1 MKHLIDARSG
11 RVIRSIG
18 VTEEATLRR
27 PAGTAIVEIADA
39 QPKHF
44 GTAQYNWTA
53 TDGWAALDPDHVAA
67 LELEA
72 VEEAKQ
78 QEADAIRS
86 QFVNETEALVAAY
99 SQVERESWATQFA
112 EATAYTA
119 SSTAATP
126 MLDGILLEDTTE
138 TKESLAEKILAK
150 AATLKEPVGRAIGR
164 RRKREKGEDEGEA
177 EAEAE

>member
-1 MKHLIDARSG
+1 MKYLINVRTD

-27 PAGTAIVEIADA
+27 PAGTALVSIEDA
-39 QPKHF
+39 EPEHF
-44 GTAQYNWTA
+44 NA
-53 TDGWAALDPDHVAA
+53 TSYSWAANDGWVALDPAHVAIVEA
-67 LELEA
+67 ELVEA
-72 VEEAKQ
+72 AKI
-78 QEADAIRS
+78 QELAGIRS
-86 QFVNETEALVAAY
+86 QFLAETEALVSSY

-138 TKESLAEKILAK
+138 TKESLAANILAK
-150 AATLKEPVGRAIGR
+150 AEALKEPVGQAIGR
-164 RRKREKGEDEGEA
+164 RRKREKGEA
-177 EAEAE
+177 EAE